1 MADGLAERDVDIH
14 RDGLPRLAQGAVV
27 QPPGLLLG
35 IERFGKVIGR
45 GIGGIPRSRLVEDA
59 NLLKCRHG
67 IHVKSMTECVA
78 VVLILINAHI

>member
-1 MADGLAERDVDIH
+1 MDVDG
-14 RDGLPRLAQGAVV
+14 DGLPRLAQGAVV

-45 GIGGIPRSRLVEDA
+45 GVGGIPRSRLVEDA

-67 IHVKSMTECVA
+67 IHVKSMTDRVV